1 VNDRFMLEGEVDV
14 SSAPDI
20 EARLLAYV
28 EQANGDAVIDC
39 SGLTFIDSTGLSML
53 VKAQRV
59 APNPLVLTDLSET
72 ARRILVIAGLDQVF
86 DLR

>member
-1 VNDRFMLEGEVDV
+1 MLEGEVDV
-14 SSAPDI
+14 STAPDI

-28 EQANGDAVIDC
+28 EEANGDAVIDC
-39 SGLTFIDSTGLSML
+39 SALTFIDSTGLSML
-53 VKAQRV
+53 IKAQRII
-59 APNPLVLTDLSET
+59 PEPLVLTDLTES